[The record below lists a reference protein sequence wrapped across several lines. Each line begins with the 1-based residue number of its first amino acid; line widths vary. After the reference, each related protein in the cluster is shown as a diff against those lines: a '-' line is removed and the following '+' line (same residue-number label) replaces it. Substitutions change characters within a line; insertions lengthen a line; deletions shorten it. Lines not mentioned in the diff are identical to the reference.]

1 MSGVL
6 VFGIAAAYLYLLFAV
21 AFYIDK
27 RSRRAGAPTTGGH
40 WVYALS
46 IAVYCTSWTFYGSV
60 GRSADTGIGFL
71 PIYIGPIL
79 VFVLGQPMLR
89 KILRIAKT
97 QHITTIA
104 DFISARYGKDQ
115 TLAGLVT
122 VIAVI
127 GIMPYI
133 SLQLKAVST
142 SFEIIRHY
150 PAVVL
155 PQSVAATPVYA
166 DTALYVA
173 LAMSLFVIVF
183 GTRHVDATEQHHG
196 MVTAVAVESLVK
208 LAAFLAVGIYVVW
221 GRFDGPADLFA
232 QSAATVRGAALLD
245 VGSELASGRFWALT
259 ALACTAIVCLPR
271 QFQVCV
277 VENTQEDQLKRA
289 AWIFPLYLVAI
300 NLFVLPIALAG
311 LLVFAQGGVSADTF
325 VLTLP
330 IAGDRPALAVF
341 AFIGGLSAATGM
353 IIVETIALSTMICN
367 DLVMPLAIR
376 RAAMQGDAELAPR
389 VKTIRRIAIVGVL
402 LLGYAYVRGAGDS
415 VALVSIG
422 LVSFAA
428 AAQFAP
434 AMLLGI
440 YWKQGNRRGA
450 LAGLGAGF
458 VVWAYTLLL
467 PSFAQSGWL
476 PSSLVEHGPFGLA
489 LLKPHA
495 LFGIAGMD
503 VISHSLLWSMAANI
517 GAYLL
522 VSLSTAADSVER
534 AQAQAFVDVFAH
546 RPALPQR
553 AWHADVRVSDLT
565 ATLARF
571 VDRGRAERALADYVA
586 SRGSALQPQDKV
598 DNEFV
603 SFVERMLAGAI
614 GAALAR
620 VVVASAIQEK
630 RISVDAAMDMLSVAS
645 ETIKVNWDLVREG
658 LENIAQ
664 GVIVFDPD
672 LKMVLCNR
680 RVLEL
685 LELPENMAV
694 VGMSFEAFLRHNAEH
709 GEYGPGDV
717 ASQVAQRLA
726 RARQQEPVQL
736 VRERPNGQFIEV
748 FGKAL
753 PSGGFVATYTHVT
766 ERKRADEA
774 LHKARDELEARV
786 VERTAELQVATER
799 AVVANQAK
807 SAFLAGMSHELR
819 TPLNAILGY
828 AQILKMNQELSAR
841 QLSGLNT
848 IQNGGEHLLMLIEDV
863 LDLSKIEAGKV
874 ELLRDSLDLGE
885 FLRVIVDII
894 RVKAEEKRLVFA
906 CEAAPDLPRIVEVDQ
921 KRLRQVLL
929 NLLGNAVKYTDRGR
943 VLLRVCSVGRSHAG
957 ARLRFE
963 IEDTGIGI
971 GPEDVEKI
979 FEPFEQVG
987 DLAHR
992 AGGTG
997 LGLTISRQLMRLMG
1011 GEIGVDSKLGEGSL
1025 FWFELTLRAF
1035 EYGLVQQPARAV
1047 ITGYGGPSR
1056 RVMIVDDVANN
1067 RQMLRDLLID
1077 LGFEISQA
1085 CDGQQALALLRR
1097 SPVDLILMDMVM
1109 PVMDGLEA
1117 TRRIRENPAWR
1128 GLPIIAVSANVSR
1141 VERAECLAAGASAFL
1156 PKPINTDHLLDTIG
1170 EQLALRWGHGK
1181 ARSAANDGVE
1191 AAAPLVVPSAEEL
1204 RTLHRLAKT
1213 GNMRDMRER
1222 AAQLA
1227 ALNPAYAPLADKL
1240 DRLAQGFESKAIL
1253 TLVEQCMS
1261 GAAGANPRA

>member
-1 MSGVL
+1 MSAVL
-6 VFGIAAAYLYLLFAV
+6 VVAIAAVYLYLLFAV
-21 AFYIDK
+21 AYTIDK
-27 RSRRAGAPTTGGH
+27 RAQRGAAPLISGH

-79 VFVLGQPMLR
+79 VFVFCQPMLR

-142 SFEIIRHY
+142 TFEIIRQV
-150 PAVVL
+150 PAGVAL
-155 PQSVAATPVYA
+155 QSVAATPIYA

-196 MVTAVAVESLVK
+196 MVTAVALESLVK
-208 LAAFLAVGIYVVW
+208 LAAFLAVGVFVVW
-221 GRFDGPADLFA
+221 TLFDGPADLFGK
-232 QSAATVRGAALLD
+232 AADTVRGARLLD
-245 VGSELASGRFWALT
+245 FGTELTSGRFWALT
-259 ALACTAIVCLPR
+259 ALAAAAIVCLPR

-277 VENTQEDQLKRA
+277 VENTQEEHLKRA

-300 NLFVLPIALAG
+300 NIFVLPIALAG
-311 LLVFAQGGVSADTF
+311 LLVFSTGGVSADTF

-330 IAGDRPALAVF
+330 IFGERPALAVF

-353 IIVETIALSTMICN
+353 IIVETIALATMICN
-367 DLVMPLAIR
+367 DLVMPIAIR
-376 RAAMQGDAELAPR
+376 RAAVRGDTDLAPL
-389 VKTIRRIAIVGVL
+389 VKLIRRVAIVGVL
-402 LLGYAYVRGAGDS
+402 LLGYGYVRLVGDS
-415 VALVSIG
+415 YALVSIG

-434 AMLLGI
+434 AMIIGI

-450 LAGLGAGF
+450 LAGLSAGF
-458 VVWAYTLLL
+458 AVWAYTLLL

-476 PSSLVEHGPFGLA
+476 PASFVEHGPFGWA
-489 LLKPHA
+489 LLRPHA
-495 LFGIAGMD
+495 LFGATGMD
-503 VISHSLLWSMAANI
+503 DISHSLLWSMLANI

-522 VSLSTAADSVER
+522 VSLRGTADSVER
-534 AQAQAFVDVFAH
+534 VQAEAFVDVFGEHAAA
-546 RPALPQR
+546 PAR
-553 AWHADVRVSDLT
+553 SWKADVRVRDLT

-571 VDRGRAERALADYVA
+571 VDRDRAERTCADYA
-586 SRGSALQPQDKV
+586 AARGLTLRPDDKV

-603 SFVERMLAGAI
+603 NFTERLLAGAI

-630 RISVDAAMDMLSVAS
+630 RISVDTVMDMLSVAS
-645 ETIKVNWDLVREG
+645 QTIKVNWELVREG

-664 GVIVFDPD
+664 GVLVFDPD
-672 LKMVLCNR
+672 LELVLCNR

-685 LELPENMAV
+685 LELPESMAV
-694 VGMSFEAFLRHNAEH
+694 VGTPFEAILRHSAAR

-717 ASQVAQRLA
+717 ERQVAERMA
-726 RARQQEPVQL
+726 RARQREPLQF

-748 FGKAL
+748 FGKSL
-753 PSGGFVATYTHVT
+753 PSGGFVATYTDVT
-766 ERKRADEA
+766 ERKRADA
-774 LHKARDELEARV
+774 LVRRSRDELEARV
-786 VERTAELQVATER
+786 IERTAELQVAKER
-799 AVVANQAK
+799 AEVANHAK

-828 AQILKMNQELSAR
+828 AQILKMNPGLNNR
-841 QLSGLNT
+841 QLSGLST
-848 IQNGGEHLLMLIEDV
+848 IQNSGEHLLTLIEDI

-874 ELLRDSLDLGE
+874 ELLRDAVDLRV
-885 FLRVIVDII
+885 FLRVIGDII
-894 RVKAEEKRLVFA
+894 RVKAEEKNLLFS
-906 CEAAPDLPRIVEVDQ
+906 CETAPDLPRIVQVDQ

-943 VLLRVCSVGRSHAG
+943 VLLRVSKVGGDPSQV
-957 ARLRFE
+957 RLRFDVQ
-963 IEDTGIGI
+963 DTGIGI
-971 GPEDVEKI
+971 SRDDVERI

-987 DLAHR
+987 DLAHQV
-992 AGGTG
+992 GGTG
-997 LGLTISRQLMRLMG
+997 LGLTISRQLVRLMG
-1011 GEIGVDSKLGEGSL
+1011 GEIGVGSQPGAGSL
-1025 FWFELTLRAF
+1025 FWFELALPLLEFGVAA
-1035 EYGLVQQPARAV
+1035 LPAKGV
-1047 ITGYGGPSR
+1047 VTGYDAPVR
-1056 RVMIVDDVANN
+1056 RVLIVDDVASN
-1067 RQMLRDLLID
+1067 RQMLDDLLGA
-1077 LGFEISQA
+1077 LGFEVCQA
-1085 CDGQQALALLRR
+1085 GDGRQALDLLHEAR
-1097 SPVDLILMDMVM
+1097 VDLVLMDMVM
-1109 PVMDGLEA
+1109 PGMGGLEA

-1128 GLPIIAVSANVSR
+1128 DLPIVAVSANVSD
-1141 VERAECLAAGASAFL
+1141 VDESECLAAGANVFL
-1156 PKPINTDHLLDTIG
+1156 AKPIVTDQLLEAIG
-1170 EQLALRWGHGK
+1170 EQLGLRWIS
-1181 ARSAANDGVE
+1181 ATTLAAANDDAE
-1191 AAAPLVVPSAEEL
+1191 PALVVPSPEEL
-1204 RTLHRLAKT
+1204 EILYHLAKT
-1213 GNMRDMRER
+1213 GNMRIIRER

-1227 ALNPAYAPLADKL
+1227 ALNPAYGALADKL

-1253 TLVEQCMS
+1253 ALVKQCMDD
-1261 GAAGANPRA
+1261 AAVRSPGT